1 MTVWRTAG
9 MFAGVSVVGA
19 AAFLYYAFG
28 AFLPWR
34 EEREAAALA
43 DLAGIRGG
51 EVVGEIGAGGGRFSV
66 ALAKR
71 VGSSGRVF
79 ATELSGE
86 AVAAIAARAAHEGL
100 SNLTEIRGT
109 RTETH
114 LPDDCCDVLL
124 LRNVYHHVQ
133 DPQAFAAALRRA
145 VRDDGRLILVDFNT
159 GALWLH
165 GGRPGDTS
173 VRRPGHGVDR
183 AAAIAEL
190 TAAGFHLER
199 EIPEWRGPMWLAIFR
214 ATSATARR
222 QP

>member
-9 MFAGVSVVGA
+9 MFAGVSVVGV

-43 DLAGIRGG
+43 DLAGIRAGD
-51 EVVGEIGAGGGRFSV
+51 VVGEIGAGGGRFSL

-71 VGSSGRVF
+71 VGPNGRVF

-86 AVAAIAARAAHEGL
+86 AVAAIAARAADEGL

-114 LPDDCCDVLL
+114 LPDRCCDVLL
-124 LRNVYHHVQ
+124 LRNVYHHVK

-145 VRDDGRLILVDFNT
+145 VRDDGRLILIDFNT
-159 GALWLH
+159 GALWFH
-165 GGRPGDTS
+165 GGRPDDTS
-173 VRRPGHGVDR
+173 VRRPGHGVERD
-183 AAAIAEL
+183 AAIAEL
-190 TAAGFHLER
+190 TAAGFQLEQ
-199 EIPEWRGPMWLAIFR
+199 EIPGWTGPMWLAMFR
-214 ATSATARR
+214 ATSATALRR
-222 QP
+222 P